1 MPCRIEGS
9 AKRHGSDDS
18 FESSTAIRF
27 FFFFMPDPDVQQDKE
42 WLQNRWLGHLMLA

>member
-1 MPCRIEGS
+1 M
-9 AKRHGSDDS
+9 
-18 FESSTAIRF
+18 IRLKALLPFAFF

>member
-1 MPCRIEGS
+1 M
-9 AKRHGSDDS
+9 
-18 FESSTAIRF
+18 IRLKALLPFAF